1 MVKVIYRVVL
11 GLVALFTMDSCVSDR
26 TDEMRGVKEEVLL
39 SLSRGEEMTTPEG
52 EGLKDIRFYFFK
64 RVVRD
69 SLSRY
74 VFSKV
79 VDFGSEDEL
88 TGIPLEHGEY
98 RVVVFANYSEED
110 FTVSELLE
118 GRTLLEEVRV
128 NLKEGTLNTF
138 TEPTTNTG
146 ADASLFTW
154 SGYNFS
160 SL

>member
-98 RVVVFANYSEED
+98 RVVVFALGNRLS
-110 FTVSELLE
+110 VSAMF
-118 GRTLLEEVRV
+118 
-128 NLKEGTLNTF
+128 N
-138 TEPTTNTG
+138 
-146 ADASLFTW
+146 
-154 SGYNFS
+154 
-160 SL
+160 